1 MKRRFG
7 VTSIVFGVLMLA
19 LSSCQ
24 KEDKQTVS
32 TGEIV
37 ASDNTEVT
45 TRAEV
50 AALLNHVLLEPTS
63 AENLAM
69 LILENGGDSES
80 LTFQEIVELKQG
92 ADERVAEM
100 STLFCTAVTSA
111 IATNA
116 DAYPVISAQMAS
128 KTKGVDDNLKNTSV
142 ELYIP
147 YSENFSPD
155 DIRDL
160 TVVYTP
166 EDEWATQTT
175 GVRISQGVRSVVPV
189 VDDDYMKDNLTVVV
203 MPEDK
208 DVSEYTPLVPDSDV
222 KNFPVGS
229 GAKGKLPNGLI
240 TQNVTNSALIGEEDI
255 LLTNIARVRV
265 TNTSW
270 AATFTNKLKLAIY
283 RTSAD
288 YKVEKGTPVI
298 IPKQYKIAYYP
309 ILKKDIRKGKW
320 IEANTIF
327 DDDWDLHEYNQVLF
341 FCSEHLIQAGKINL
355 SGTVSLGYA
364 NGKPSVN
371 LGLSADFSF
380 SIGDS
385 RLRANNE
392 ITRKSV
398 LATNMSDIGN
408 NTHDIGGHRF
418 AVRNYGGCV
427 DLVLTMYYTDYE

>member
-7 VTSIVFGVLMLA
+7 ITSIVFGVLMLT

-32 TGEIV
+32 SGEIV

-63 AENLAM
+63 VENLAM
-69 LILENGGDSES
+69 LILENGGDKES
-80 LTFQEIVELKQG
+80 LTFKEIVELKNG
-92 ADERVAEM
+92 TDARIAEM

-111 IATNA
+111 IAANA
-116 DAYPVISAQMAS
+116 DSYPVISAQMAS
-128 KTKGVDDNLKNTSV
+128 KTKGVNDNLKNTAV

-147 YSENFSPD
+147 YSENFSTD

-160 TVVYTP
+160 TIVYTP

-175 GVRISQGVRSVVPV
+175 GVKISQGVSSVVPV
-189 VDDDYMKDNLTVVV
+189 VDDDYMKNNLTVVV

-222 KNFPVGS
+222 KNLSVAS

-255 LLTNIARVRV
+255 LLTKIARIRV
-265 TNTSW
+265 KNTAW
-270 AATFTNKLKLAIY
+270 AAVFTNKLKLAIY

-298 IPKQYKIAYYP
+298 MPKQYKIAYYP
-309 ILKKDIRKGKW
+309 ILKKDIRNGKW
-320 IEANTIF
+320 LEANTIF

-341 FCSEHLIQAGKINL
+341 FCSEHLIQPGKVNL

-380 SIGDS
+380 TIGDS
-385 RLRANNE
+385 KLRTNNE

-398 LATNMSDIGN
+398 LANNMLDLGSGTYDI
-408 NTHDIGGHRF
+408 DGHRF
-418 AVRNYGGCV
+418 AIRNYGGCV
-427 DLVLTMYYTDYE
+427 DLVFTMYYTDYE

>member
-1 MKRRFG
+1 MKSRFG
-7 VTSIVFGVLMLA
+7 IMSIVFGVLMLA

-32 TGEIV
+32 AEEIV

-63 AENLAM
+63 VENLAT
-69 LILENGGDSES
+69 LILENGGDKES
-80 LTFQEIVELKQG
+80 LTFKEIVELKHG
-92 ADERVAEM
+92 TDVRIAEM
-100 STLFCTAVTSA
+100 STLFCAAVTSA
-111 IATNA
+111 IAANA
-116 DAYPVISAQMAS
+116 ESYPVVSAQMAS
-128 KTKGVDDNLKNTSV
+128 KTKGIDDNLKNTAV

-147 YSENFSPD
+147 YSENFSTD
-155 DIRDL
+155 DIQDL
-160 TVVYTP
+160 TIVYTP
-166 EDEWATQTT
+166 EDEWATRTT

-255 LLTNIARVRV
+255 LLTKLARIRV

-364 NGKPSVN
+364 NGKPSAN
-371 LGLSADFSF
+371 LGLTADFSF

-408 NTHDIGGHRF
+408 NTHDIGGHKF